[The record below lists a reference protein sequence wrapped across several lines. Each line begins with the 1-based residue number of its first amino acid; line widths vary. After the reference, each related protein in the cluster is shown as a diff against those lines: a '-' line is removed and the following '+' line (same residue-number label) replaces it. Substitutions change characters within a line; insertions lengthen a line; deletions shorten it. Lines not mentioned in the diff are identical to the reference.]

1 MYKNALKGGIR
12 TAKQAWKL
20 KNGDYT
26 IFYVSAVR
34 HLAGSV
40 GGGTADRR
48 SSGPLPVVPL
58 SKWATRSVLFAAA
71 AYCSFF
77 SSLN

>member
-26 IFYVSAVR
+26 MVFI
-34 HLAGSV
+34 
-40 GGGTADRR
+40 
-48 SSGPLPVVPL
+48 
-58 SKWATRSVLFAAA
+58 
-71 AYCSFF
+71 
-77 SSLN
+77 